1 MFHLFIPVTVSL
13 CAANSLGMDFTR
25 IPPNARPHAWQ
36 NTHIVCAVSLFQPL
50 QTHIWEHNIT
60 ILSKE

>member
-13 CAANSLGMDFTR
+13 CAANSLGMDSTR
-25 IPPNARPHAWQ
+25 IPPNAAPTPGK
-36 NTHIVCAVSLFQPL
+36 NTHIVCAVGLFQPL